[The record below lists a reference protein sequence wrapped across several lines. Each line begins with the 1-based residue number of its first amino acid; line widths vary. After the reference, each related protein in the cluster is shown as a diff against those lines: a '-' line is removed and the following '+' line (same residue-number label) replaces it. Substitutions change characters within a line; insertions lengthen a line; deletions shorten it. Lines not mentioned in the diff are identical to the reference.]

1 MTNILCSVFRD
12 KMDEIVLADCSDEE
26 ELDRIG
32 FRVGHMCFTVLNIL
46 IIKQKFR
53 YAKYTMLI
61 TFKIY
66 FQYNKTW
73 CPRMEEVE
81 VLYQRLKNEKVLE
94 FQWKCQG
101 RRNPYEEQKVMVER
115 EKPVAEPL

>member
-1 MTNILCSVFRD
+1 
-12 KMDEIVLADCSDEE
+12 MDEIVLADCSDEE

-32 FRVGHMCFTVLNIL
+32 FRVCHMCFTVLNIL
-46 IIKQKFR
+46 IIKTENSVCRIYK
-53 YAKYTMLI
+53 MLI
-61 TFKIY
+61 AFKIY